1 MGKQGKHGARGGEI
15 HSGISPSPSGAERL
29 IHSGL

>member
-1 MGKQGKHGARGGEI
+1 MGKRGKRGARGGEI
-15 HSGISPSPSGAERL
+15 HSGILPSPSGAERL